1 MKPQHTRFEELGYT
15 KIDTNLWRIVSLED
29 GAVIGPQYR
38 TKTELL
44 CDLERYATE
53 YGCFMRTAFLRDS
66 RGMREKV

>member
-44 CDLERYATE
+44 CDIERYATE
-53 YGCFMRTAFLRDS
+53 YGCIGAGAGRLLLQDGGLRP
-66 RGMREKV
+66 